1 MHCLEG
7 RVARCLEVI
16 SMEIF
21 LMCKDETQV
30 KLLLKKLH
38 NFRPLLQEMLQVIE
52 GWIRSVKFNTYIH
65 IFFEGLYFLKKI
77 NIQDFNIKTKIIES
91 LMEEE
96 IPLWKK
102 RWVGWSSTPPTL

>member
-7 RVARCLEVI
+7 RLVRCLVVI

-21 LMCKDETQV
+21 LMCKDEMQV

-52 GWIRSVKFNTYIH
+52 G
-65 IFFEGLYFLKKI
+65 
-77 NIQDFNIKTKIIES
+77 
-91 LMEEE
+91 
-96 IPLWKK
+96 
-102 RWVGWSSTPPTL
+102 